1 MGRKIVPGTWVIGQ
15 WTSDIENWTS
25 DMGHWTL
32 DIGHLIDIGH

>member
-1 MGRKIVPGTWVIGQ
+1 MGHRK
-15 WTSDIENWTS
+15 WTSDIENGTS